1 MIRPKKYF
9 VPNTHF
15 SNYYGYIC
23 DRGRNY
29 EPKNYNMKKKFLT
42 VLQAKC
48 KDFGLSDKAIEDLA
62 ESGFEG
68 LTDESSDEDIEKK
81 ADSLVPYA
89 KLMQAEVT
97 RKAQSRKPVEKPT
110 EPPKGGK
117 GDEEPEWFKTYKAEQ
132 EKQLK
137 ELKDENAAMKLEK
150 SKAERGAAIAAK
162 AKELGIPDF
171 LMKHISLADDA
182 DIEKELTEYKQELV
196 TNNLMPADKAD
207 IISSSEQAAK
217 DDAKSWANSLPNN

>member
-1 MIRPKKYF
+1 MYKKL
-9 VPNTHF
+9 
-15 SNYYGYIC
+15 
-23 DRGRNY
+23 
-29 EPKNYNMKKKFLT
+29 LT

-48 KDFGLSDKAIEDLA
+48 KDFGLSEKAIEDLA
-62 ESGFEG
+62 TSGSEG
-68 LTDESSDEDIEKK
+68 VTDETSNEDIEKK
-81 ADSLVPYA
+81 ADSLVPFA

-97 RKAQSRKPVEKPT
+97 RKSQNKKPVEKSA
-110 EPPKGGK
+110 EDPKGGNS
-117 GDEEPEWFKTYKAEQ
+117 ETEPEWFKTYKAEQ

-162 AKELGIPDF
+162 AKELGIPAF

-182 DIEKELTEYKQELV
+182 DVEKELTEYKQELI
-196 TNNLMPADKAD
+196 TNNLMPADKAN

-217 DDAKSWANSLPNN
+217 DDAKVWANTLPNN

>member
-1 MIRPKKYF
+1 MYKKL
-9 VPNTHF
+9 
-15 SNYYGYIC
+15 
-23 DRGRNY
+23 
-29 EPKNYNMKKKFLT
+29 LT

-48 KDFGLSDKAIEDLA
+48 KDFGLSEKAIEDLA
-62 ESGFEG
+62 TSGSEG
-68 LTDESSDEDIEKK
+68 LTDETSNEDIEKK
-81 ADSLVPYA
+81 ADSLVPFA

-97 RKAQSRKPVEKPT
+97 RKSQNKKPVEKPA
-110 EPPKGGK
+110 EDPKGGNSE
-117 GDEEPEWFKTYKAEQ
+117 EEPEWFKTYKADQ

-162 AKELGIPDF
+162 AKELGIPAF

-182 DIEKELTEYKQELV
+182 DVEKELTEYKQELV
-196 TNNLMPADKAD
+196 TNNLMPANTAN

-217 DDAKSWANSLPNN
+217 DDAKLWANTLPNN

>member
-1 MIRPKKYF
+1 MNKKL
-9 VPNTHF
+9 
-15 SNYYGYIC
+15 
-23 DRGRNY
+23 
-29 EPKNYNMKKKFLT
+29 LT

-48 KDFGLSDKAIEDLA
+48 KDFGLSEKAIEDLA
-62 ESGFEG
+62 TSGSEG
-68 LTDESSDEDIEKK
+68 LTDETSDEDIEKK
-81 ADSLVPYA
+81 ADSLVPFA

-97 RKAQSRKPVEKPT
+97 RKAQNKKPVEKPA
-110 EPPKGGK
+110 EAPKGGNSE
-117 GDEEPEWFKTYKAEQ
+117 EEPEWFKTYKAEQ

-150 SKAERGAAIAAK
+150 SKAERGAAITAK
-162 AKELGIPDF
+162 AKELGIPAF

>member
-1 MIRPKKYF
+1 MIKKL
-9 VPNTHF
+9 
-15 SNYYGYIC
+15 
-23 DRGRNY
+23 
-29 EPKNYNMKKKFLT
+29 LT

-48 KDFGLSDKAIEDLA
+48 KDFGLSEKAIEDLA
-62 ESGFEG
+62 TSGSEG
-68 LTDESSDEDIEKK
+68 LTDETSDEDIEKK
-81 ADSLVPYA
+81 ADSLVPFA

-97 RKAQSRKPVEKPT
+97 RKAQNKKPVEKPA
-110 EPPKGGK
+110 EAPKGGNSE
-117 GDEEPEWFKTYKAEQ
+117 EEPEWFKTYKAEQ

-137 ELKDENAAMKLEK
+137 ELKDENAVMKLEK

-196 TNNLMPADKAD
+196 TNSLMPADKAD
-207 IISSSEQAAK
+207 IISSSDEAAK
-217 DDAKSWANSLPNN
+217 DDAKRWANQLPDY

>member
-1 MIRPKKYF
+1 MIKKLL
-9 VPNTHF
+9 
-15 SNYYGYIC
+15 
-23 DRGRNY
+23 
-29 EPKNYNMKKKFLT
+29 K

-48 KDFGLSDKAIEDLA
+48 KDFGLSEKAIEDLA
-62 ESGFEG
+62 TSGSEG
-68 LTDESSDEDIEKK
+68 LTDETSDEDIEKK
-81 ADSLVPYA
+81 ADSLVPFA

-97 RKAQSRKPVEKPT
+97 RKAQNKKPVEKPA
-110 EPPKGGK
+110 EAPKGGNSE
-117 GDEEPEWFKTYKAEQ
+117 EEPEWFKTYKAEQ

-171 LMKHISLADDA
+171 LMKHFSIADDA
-182 DIEKELTEYKQELV
+182 DIDKELTDYKQELV

-217 DDAKSWANSLPNN
+217 DDAKSWANSLPSN

>member
-1 MIRPKKYF
+1 MIKKL
-9 VPNTHF
+9 
-15 SNYYGYIC
+15 
-23 DRGRNY
+23 
-29 EPKNYNMKKKFLT
+29 LT

-48 KDFGLSDKAIEDLA
+48 KDFGLSEKAIEDLA
-62 ESGFEG
+62 TSGSEG
-68 LTDESSDEDIEKK
+68 LTDETSDEDIEKK
-81 ADSLVPYA
+81 ADSLVPFA

-97 RKAQSRKPVEKPT
+97 RKAQNKKPVEKPA
-110 EPPKGGK
+110 EAPKGGNSE
-117 GDEEPEWFKTYKAEQ
+117 EEPEWFKTYKAEQ

-162 AKELGIPDF
+162 AKELGIPDS

>member
-1 MIRPKKYF
+1 MNKKL
-9 VPNTHF
+9 
-15 SNYYGYIC
+15 
-23 DRGRNY
+23 
-29 EPKNYNMKKKFLT
+29 LT

-48 KDFGLSDKAIEDLA
+48 KDFGLSEKAIEDLA
-62 ESGFEG
+62 TSGSEG
-68 LTDESSDEDIEKK
+68 LTDETSDEDIEKK
-81 ADSLVPYA
+81 ADSLVPFA

-97 RKAQSRKPVEKPT
+97 RKAQNKKPVEKPA
-110 EPPKGGK
+110 EAPKGGNSE
-117 GDEEPEWFKTYKAEQ
+117 EEPEWFKTYKAEQ

-137 ELKDENAAMKLEK
+137 ELKDENAAMELEK

-162 AKELGIPDF
+162 AKELGIPAF

-217 DDAKSWANSLPNN
+217 DDAKSWANALPNN

>member
-1 MIRPKKYF
+1 MNKKL
-9 VPNTHF
+9 
-15 SNYYGYIC
+15 
-23 DRGRNY
+23 
-29 EPKNYNMKKKFLT
+29 LT

-48 KDFGLSDKAIEDLA
+48 KDFGLSEKAIEDL
-62 ESGFEG
+62 EKSGSEG
-68 LTDESSDEDIEKK
+68 LTDETSDEDIEKK
-81 ADSLVPYA
+81 ADSLVPFA

-97 RKAQSRKPVEKPT
+97 RKAQNKKPVEKPA
-110 EPPKGGK
+110 EAPKGGNSE
-117 GDEEPEWFKTYKAEQ
+117 EEPEWFKTYKAEQ

-150 SKAERGAAIAAK
+150 SKAELGAAIAAK
-162 AKELGIPDF
+162 AKELGIPAF

-217 DDAKSWANSLPNN
+217 DDAKSWANALPNN

>member
-1 MIRPKKYF
+1 MNKKL
-9 VPNTHF
+9 
-15 SNYYGYIC
+15 
-23 DRGRNY
+23 
-29 EPKNYNMKKKFLT
+29 LT

-48 KDFGLSDKAIEDLA
+48 KDFGLSEKAIEDLA
-62 ESGFEG
+62 TSGSEG
-68 LTDESSDEDIEKK
+68 LTDETSDEDIEKR

-97 RKAQSRKPVEKPT
+97 RKAQNKKPVEKPA
-110 EPPKGGK
+110 EAPKGGNSE
-117 GDEEPEWFKTYKAEQ
+117 EEPEWFKTYKAEQ

-207 IISSSEQAAK
+207 IISSYEQAAK

>member
-1 MIRPKKYF
+1 MNKKL
-9 VPNTHF
+9 
-15 SNYYGYIC
+15 
-23 DRGRNY
+23 
-29 EPKNYNMKKKFLT
+29 LT

-48 KDFGLSDKAIEDLA
+48 KDFGLSEKAIEDLA
-62 ESGFEG
+62 TSGSEG
-68 LTDESSDEDIEKK
+68 LTDETSDEDIEKK

-97 RKAQSRKPVEKPT
+97 RKAQNKKPVEKPA
-110 EPPKGGK
+110 EAPKGGNSE
-117 GDEEPEWFKTYKAEQ
+117 EEPEWFKTYKTEQ

-196 TNNLMPADKAD
+196 TNSLMPADKAD
-207 IISSSEQAAK
+207 IISSSDEAAK
-217 DDAKSWANSLPNN
+217 DDAKRWANQLPDY